1 MPFAGALSQR
11 GTGAESRAEMTP
23 RLGHN
28 AALAGMQAV
37 ATALIL
43 FVTYSFLVR
52 ALSTEQFGLWALIAS
67 ISAVARIGDFGF
79 STSLSRF
86 VAADLSVDSRAAA
99 ASLAQ
104 SVTVAVAI
112 LASALAAALYFP
124 AQGLLAKLV
133 PPDLL
138 EPANRLLPYTLASL
152 VLMVVG
158 LTLLGALEGCQRFG
172 QRALLMIT
180 GSLTLLA
187 AAVALV
193 PRHGVVGIG
202 MAQLMQGTV
211 LILLGWLLVRRNLG
225 IGALMPIRL
234 RLADLRRVWRF
245 GLGVQ
250 AISITQLAVEP
261 LAKILMTRFGGLEA
275 TGLFELAYRVTTQLR
290 APLVAAGQ
298 VILPAVASLP
308 AADRSAAGALYRRA
322 YERLF
327 PASVT
332 AFSLLLLGWPLVS
345 WLLLGKV
352 DALLVAM
359 GWLLTLAWF
368 VNTLS
373 APAYFTLLGQG
384 NARWNLYGH
393 LLTAALTGVL
403 GYVLGTAFGAL
414 GVSTG
419 YAIAIAA
426 GSAVAWVFCR
436 ARLGTEVTALL
447 PERDDVKLDPGMSP
461 LRRFFWHLAWP
472 VRAYVRWFP
481 VSRGKGWLLR
491 GLLLP
496 VLGQKCEF
504 DALLPP
510 AGRVRLRGRETIGW
524 HWMVYGPFE
533 QAERDFATHAVANGG
548 WAIDVGANVGVFTVA
563 VAQALAPDAHLLAF
577 EPLPGN
583 VSRLRQNLEASNLGR
598 VEILPMATGATAG
611 EAEFLATSDAAYA
624 GLVNSLEAG
633 RTGDVLR
640 VPVTT
645 VDDEWRARGEPKVT
659 LVKLDIEGG
668 ELSALQGSTALLNRW
683 HPLLLVEATSIAQRD
698 AIAGFL
704 EDYGYRCEQ
713 PAGFEPWNFV
723 FRAAAAGP

>member
-1 MPFAGALSQR
+1 
-11 GTGAESRAEMTP
+11 MTA
-23 RLGHN
+23 RLGRN
-28 AALAGMQAV
+28 AVLAGMQAV

-43 FVTYSFLVR
+43 FLTYSFLVR

-79 STSLSRF
+79 STSLARF
-86 VAADLSVDSRAAA
+86 VAADLSVGARADA
-99 ASLAQ
+99 ASLVQ
-104 SVTVAVAI
+104 SVTLAVAI
-112 LASALAAALYFP
+112 LASTLAAALYLP
-124 AQGLLAKLV
+124 ARGLLAVLV
-133 PPDLL
+133 PQDLL
-138 EPANRLLPYTLASL
+138 EPAGRLLPFTLASL
-152 VLMVVG
+152 VLLVVG
-158 LTLLGALEGCQRFG
+158 LTLVGALEGCQRFG

-180 GSLTLLA
+180 GSLALLVA
-187 AAVALV
+187 AIVLV

-202 MAQLMQGTV
+202 MAQVLQGAV
-211 LILLGWLLVRRNLG
+211 VIVLGWLLVRRELG
-225 IGALMPIRL
+225 IGAVLPFRL
-234 RLADLRRVWRF
+234 RLPDLRRVWRF

-250 AISITQLAVEP
+250 AISVTQLAVEP

-298 VILPAVASLP
+298 VILPAVAGLP
-308 AADRSAAGALYRRA
+308 AADGAAAAGIYRRA
-322 YERLF
+322 YQRLF

-332 AFSLLLLGWPLVS
+332 AFSLLLIGWPLIS
-345 WLLLGKV
+345 WLLLGQV

-359 GWLLTLAWF
+359 GWLLTLAWL

-373 APAYFTLLGQG
+373 APAYFTLLGLG

-393 LLTAALTGVL
+393 VLTAAVTALL
-403 GYVLGTAFGAL
+403 GYLLGAAFGAL
-414 GVSTG
+414 GVTTG
-419 YAIAIAA
+419 YALAIAA

-436 ARLGTEVTALL
+436 ARLGDGATGLL
-447 PERDDVKLDPGMSP
+447 PRRDDVKLHPGMSP

-481 VSRGKGWLLR
+481 ISRGKGWLLR

-496 VLGQKCEF
+496 ILGPDSEF

-510 AGRVRLRGRETIGW
+510 AGRVRLRGRETLGW

-533 QAERDFATHAVANGG
+533 QAEREFAAQAVSAGG
-548 WAIDVGANVGVFTVA
+548 WAIDVGANVGVFTVS
-563 VAQALAPDAHLLAF
+563 VAQALVPDARLLAF

-583 VSRLRQNLEASNLGR
+583 VARLRQNIEDSKLGA
-598 VEILPMATGATAG
+598 VEVLPVATGSVAG
-611 EAEFLATSDAAYA
+611 ESEFLATSDAAYA
-624 GLVNSLEAG
+624 GLVDSLESG

-645 VDDEWRARGEPKVT
+645 IDAEWRARGEPRVA

-668 ELSALQGSTALLNRW
+668 ELSALQGATALLRRW
-683 HPLLLVEATSIAQRD
+683 HPLLLVEATSDAQRD
-698 AIAGFL
+698 AIAALLDG
-704 EDYGYRCEQ
+704 YGYQCDQ